1 MGNDVQEELDEPKLG
16 GFVAGDDCTN
26 SKKVGSERKGR
37 KLSCT
42 RASQTAH
49 AVMLSGLS
57 NLRDLDLGLNMARRR
72 SATAALDGRLQCA
85 VGGMGAYRLLEL
97 VVSHV
102 VQLCSRDSLGLCAS
116 PRLETSLIRWNQ
128 RR

>member
-1 MGNDVQEELDEPKLG
+1 MGNDVQKELDEPKLG
-16 GFVAGDDCTN
+16 GSVAGDDCTN
-26 SKKVGSERKGR
+26 SKKVGGEQKGR
-37 KLSCT
+37 RIVFRRTSMDF
-42 RASQTAH
+42 H
-49 AVMLSGLS
+49 AVMLSTLS
-57 NLRDLDLGLNMARRR
+57 NSARCGLGLDHGGETERD
-72 SATAALDGRLQCA
+72 SLDARLQRA
-85 VGGMGAYRLLEL
+85 VGDMGVYRLLEL